1 MTQNLLP
8 NLSYPPITASAATL
22 TSTPQG
28 RRAIFHLLVPHTRRH
43 FTPAQIASLT
53 ETDAAR
59 AKTSKKDVALRREE
73 IRKAASAELLDFVSS
88 KGGDVVRE
96 TGGSLVVAEIML
108 EADGG
113 ELS

>member
-1 MTQNLLP
+1 M
-8 NLSYPPITASAATL
+8 
-22 TSTPQG
+22 
-28 RRAIFHLLVPHTRRH
+28 
-43 FTPAQIASLT
+43 T

-113 ELS
+113 ELPRVGYVSAFTDGLV